1 MGNTDFFVLA
11 NVLLS
16 LFVLAFAWYSVHHVW
31 KNKNRRAAWLLMLSM
46 GVVLFITQSMN
57 LLTLTGL
64 YKWSDLMPF
73 MDLIFLVLLLFT
85 VVFQYHLILS
95 SHMHAKKAKKATK
108 SNIKTSISVT
118 KK

>member
-31 KNKNRRAAWLLMLSM
+31 KNKNRRSAWLLMLAI
-46 GVVLFITQSMN
+46 GVVLFVTQSMN

-64 YKWSDLMPF
+64 YAWDNLMPF

-85 VVFQYHLILS
+85 VVFQYHLIVS
-95 SHMHAKKAKKATK
+95 SHVHAKKVAKK
-108 SNIKTSISVT
+108 S
-118 KK
+118 KKAQKE